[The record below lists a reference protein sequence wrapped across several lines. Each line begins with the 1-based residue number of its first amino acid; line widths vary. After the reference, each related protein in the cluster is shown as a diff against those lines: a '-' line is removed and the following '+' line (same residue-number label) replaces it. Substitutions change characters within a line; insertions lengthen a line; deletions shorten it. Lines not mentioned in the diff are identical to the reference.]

1 MRFELP
7 WVSTLVLQRLP
18 SQLDGAFACAAD
30 AYDRLER
37 EGQHVH
43 FRLGSSEGTL
53 VVELQDEQGSVLT
66 ELSAAEALEL
76 ACAGGLA
83 T

>member
-7 WVSTLVLQRLP
+7 WVSTPVVQRLP
-18 SQLDGAFACAAD
+18 GQLEGAVAGAAD

-43 FRLGSSEGTL
+43 FRLGSSEGRL
-53 VVELQDEQGSVLT
+53 VVELQDEHGIVLN
-66 ELSAAEALEL
+66 ELSAVEALEL
-76 ACAGGLA
+76 ACAGEPAG
-83 T
+83 